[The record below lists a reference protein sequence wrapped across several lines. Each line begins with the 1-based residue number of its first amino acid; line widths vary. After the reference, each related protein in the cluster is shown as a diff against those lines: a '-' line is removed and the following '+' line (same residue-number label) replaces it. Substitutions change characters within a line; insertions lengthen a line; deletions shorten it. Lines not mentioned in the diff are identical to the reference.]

1 MRVVRTA
8 ARLFWLW
15 TLLGTLWAWMC
26 PAHFTWFVRETFPGT
41 NLKLVPLGLG
51 VIMLGMG
58 LTLSFE
64 DVKRALSVPRAVVIG
79 VLAQFLIMP
88 FLGWGVAVL
97 FGLDDEFK
105 LGLILVACC
114 PGGTASNV
122 VSYLARANVALSVLM
137 TMCSTLL
144 AIALTPYLTKG
155 YASLAIPIPVD
166 AWGMLKAMLAVVLVP
181 VVAGLVLNRI
191 LGVRARKVAGEVSPL
206 LSIAVIVLIV
216 GGIVGG
222 NKERILENLNLL
234 LLAVFVLHVAGF
246 VMGYFWARLLRL
258 GEKERRTVSIEVG
271 MQNSGLGATLAKVH
285 FAAQPGAAMVCAI
298 SALYHCLLGSILASL
313 WRSRPPE
320 GKGKSGCEGVKKSTF
335 G

>member
-166 AWGMLKAMLAVVLVP
+166 AWAMLKAMLAVVLVP

-298 SALYHCLLGSILASL
+298 SALYHCLIGSILASL